1 MNNFRP
7 TVGVE
12 FGDKYLEAKNK
23 MIDFMKALNA
33 LTPAQNK
40 ELAMELLSAMGIAD
54 SFDTFISILKK
65 GGHQ

>member
-23 MIDFMKALNA
+23 MIDFLKALSA
-33 LTPAQNK
+33 LTPVQSN
-40 ELAMELLSAMGIAD
+40 ELAKELLSAMGIAD
-54 SFDTFISILKK
+54 SFDTLISILNI